1 MSDNHAEF
9 PNLDTETLETKDS
22 HVPIVNDDDYTRA
35 MGEDLATT
43 LDLSTWQ
50 SGVNLIEMYH
60 RVEQEVAES
69 VHAEHGLKN
78 KIRSEV
84 FPALGNRPKAPEAA
98 GLYKAT
104 SGMLKNVHQQ
114 ILFNGGVEACDGTVV
129 SHDTLPLTITQVG
142 VCLVSYSGDQGSWV
156 HRMYR
161 RDMRSENP
169 IDTSGLLDLLD
180 SREKRSAIGTDQGPD
195 KITSLARRGIMGYA
209 ERAILLDTSKAI
221 WRMGHGSPVPYE
233 LLTGSGMVKLLDA
246 SLALLN
252 RLIEDHKKFV
262 FVPSAITGRVLPTLG
277 HALDALEYLIVETM
291 EDAVLK
297 IVRQGHYTGQWRNYK
312 GKLEDFAKTCGRNT
326 VRGIYRVSRWAP
338 PQIFYAHKNFA
349 HEAAL
354 IAMSD
359 SVLQQYR
366 GFPMLIDLADQTCT
380 ASFGSEVF
388 NSTTQLAYANSG
400 FPYCF
405 MPERS
410 TRR

>member
-1 MSDNHAEF
+1 MTEQQTEF
-9 PNLDTETLETKDS
+9 PNLDHESLENKES
-22 HVPIVNDDDYTRA
+22 HVPIVNDDDYSRA
-35 MGEDLATT
+35 MGEDLSET
-43 LDLSTWQ
+43 LDISTWQ
-50 SGVNLIEMYH
+50 SGVDLVGMYQ

-69 VHAEHGLKN
+69 VRAEHGLEH

-84 FPALGNRPKAPEAA
+84 FPKLGSRPNAPASA
-98 GLYKAT
+98 GLYRAT
-104 SGMLKNVHQQ
+104 SDMLKDVHRQ

-142 VCLVSYSGDQGSWV
+142 ICLVSYSGDQGSWV

-180 SREKRSAIGTDQGPD
+180 SREKRSAVGSDQGPD
-195 KITSLARRGIMGYA
+195 KLTSLARRGIMGYA
-209 ERAILLDTSKAI
+209 ERAVLLDMSKAV

-233 LLTGSGMVKLLDA
+233 LLTGSGMVKLLDQ
-246 SLALLN
+246 SITLLN
-252 RLIEDHKKFV
+252 RFIEEQKKFV

-277 HALDALEYLIVETM
+277 QALDALEYLVVETM

-297 IVRQGHYTGQWRNYK
+297 IVKQGHYTGQWRQYK
-312 GKLEDFAKTCGRNT
+312 SKLQDFARTCGRDT
-326 VRGIYRVSRWAP
+326 LRGIYRVSKWAP
-338 PQIFYAHKNFA
+338 PQIFYAHKDYV

-366 GFPMLIDLADQTCT
+366 GFPMLIDLADQTCS
-380 ASFGSEVF
+380 ASFGPEVF
-388 NSTTQLAYANSG
+388 NSSMQLAYANSG
-400 FPYCF
+400 SPYCF

>member
-1 MSDNHAEF
+1 MSDKLTEF
-9 PNLDTETLETKDS
+9 PNLDYETLETLDI
-22 HVPIVNDDDYTRA
+22 HAPIVDSDDYSRA
-35 MGEDLATT
+35 MGEDLSTT

-50 SGVNLIEMYH
+50 SGVDLVGMYQ
-60 RVEQEVAES
+60 RLEQEVAES
-69 VHAEHGLKN
+69 VRAEHGLEN

-84 FPALGNRPKAPEAA
+84 FPALSSRPKAPESG
-98 GLYKAT
+98 GLYRAT
-104 SGMLKNVHQQ
+104 ADMLKNVHRQ

-161 RDMRSENP
+161 RDLRSENP
-169 IDTSGLLDLLD
+169 VDTSGLLDLLD
-180 SREKRSAIGTDQGPD
+180 SREKRSATGTAQGQD
-195 KITSLARRGIMGYA
+195 KITNLARRGIMGYA
-209 ERAILLDTSKAI
+209 ERAVLLDMSNAV

-233 LLTGSGMVKLLDA
+233 LLTGSGMVKLLDH
-246 SLALLN
+246 SLTLLK

-262 FVPSAITGRVLPTLG
+262 YVPSAVTGRVLPTLG
-277 HALDALEYLIVETM
+277 HALDALEYLVVETM

-297 IVRQGHYTGQWRNYK
+297 IVNQGHYTGQWSKYK
-312 GKLEDFAKTCGRNT
+312 RKLEDFAHTCGRNT
-326 VRGIYRVSRWAP
+326 VRGIYRVSKWAP
-338 PQIFYAHKNFA
+338 SQIFYAHKDYV

-388 NSTTQLAYANSG
+388 NSSAQLAYANSG
-400 FPYCF
+400 SPYCF

>member
-1 MSDNHAEF
+1 MSDKPTEF
-9 PNLDTETLETKDS
+9 PHLDQNLEAKDN
-22 HVPIVNDDDYTRA
+22 HVPLLGDDEYSRA
-35 MGEDLATT
+35 TGEDLSKT
-43 LDLSTWQ
+43 LDLNTWQ
-50 SGVNLIEMYH
+50 SGVDLIGMYQ
-60 RVEQEVAES
+60 RIEQEVAES
-69 VHAEHGLKN
+69 VNAEHGLRN
-78 KIRSEV
+78 NIRTEV
-84 FPALGNRPKAPEAA
+84 FPKLKDRPQAPKSA
-98 GLYKAT
+98 GLYRAT
-104 SGMLKNVHQQ
+104 SDMLKDVHRQ

-180 SREKRSAIGTDQGPD
+180 SREKRSAIGNDQGTD

-209 ERAILLDTSKAI
+209 ERAVLLDMSKAV

-233 LLTGSGMVKLLDA
+233 LLTGSGMVKLLDH
-246 SLALLN
+246 SITLLS
-252 RLIEDHKKFV
+252 RFIEGHKKFV
-262 FVPSAITGRVLPTLG
+262 FVPSAVTGRVLPTLG
-277 HALDALEYLIVETM
+277 HALDALEYLVVETM
-291 EDAVLK
+291 ENAVK
-297 IVRQGHYTGQWRNYK
+297 TIVKQGHYTGQWRKYK
-312 GKLEDFAKTCGRNT
+312 KQLEDFAETCGRNT

-338 PQIFYAHKNFA
+338 PQIFYAHKDHV

-354 IAMSD
+354 IAMAD

-366 GFPMLIDLADQTCT
+366 GFPMLINLADQTCT
-380 ASFGSEVF
+380 ASFGSDVF
-388 NSTTQLAYANSG
+388 NSSTQLAYANSG
-400 FPYCF
+400 SPYCF